1 MLKTLGIFAVTLA
14 LFCTLAAQASETIR
28 ADFRVI
34 PVLSAEWTG
43 IFYQP
48 DVNGEMKE
56 LQFQS
61 LSRSFETYRYT
72 GENPILF
79 YRKDGVDED
88 GKTIYAPV
96 GKVLAKSKD
105 LLLFFMKNKAIGRSD
120 AIEEFSVIG
129 LDDSPRALPMDHI
142 SFLNLTGVELGCR
155 FKNENILLRP
165 GYNAPQSLRDS
176 IGKNIFIGMVI
187 NNENS
192 QRVVMKNNWHFESG
206 NRHIILL
213 LPPKKAGSFRI
224 RAYRITEYVREN
236 SKFNSSWTPRVSK
249 P

>member
-1 MLKTLGIFAVTLA
+1 MLKVLKILGATLVLSYA
-14 LFCTLAAQASETIR
+14 LTAQESETIR
-28 ADFRVI
+28 VNFRVMPI
-34 PVLSAEWTG
+34 LSGEWTG

-48 DVNGEMKE
+48 VVNGEMKE
-56 LQFQS
+56 LEFQS
-61 LSRSFETYRYT
+61 LSRSFETYPYT
-72 GENPILF
+72 GENPIIF

-96 GKVLAKSKD
+96 GRVSTKSKEQ
-105 LLLFFMKNKAIGRSD
+105 LLFFVTNKAIGRTD
-120 AIEEFSVIG
+120 AIEEFSLIG
-129 LDDSPRALPMDHI
+129 LDDSPQALPMDYI

-155 FKNENILLRP
+155 FRNENILMRAGFNGP
-165 GYNAPQSLRDS
+165 YSLRDS
-176 IGKNIFIGMVI
+176 LGIDIFVGMVVQ
-187 NNENS
+187 NENS

-236 SKFNSSWTPRVSK
+236 SKFNSASTPRATK

>member
-1 MLKTLGIFAVTLA
+1 MLNILKIFAVTFA
-14 LFCTLAAQASETIR
+14 LSCTLTAQESETIR
-28 ADFRVI
+28 VDFRVM

-48 DVNGEMKE
+48 VVNGEMKE

-72 GENPILF
+72 GENPIIF

-96 GKVLAKSKD
+96 GKVLAKSKE
-105 LLLFFMKNKAIGRSD
+105 LLLFFMENKAIGRSD
-120 AIEEFSVIG
+120 AIEEFSLIA
-129 LDDSPRALPMDHI
+129 LDDSPQALPMDYI

-155 FKNENILLRP
+155 FKDENLLLRP
-165 GYNAPQSLRDS
+165 GFNAPHSLRDS
-176 IGKNIFIGMVI
+176 IGKNIFIGMVVQ
-187 NNENS
+187 NENT
-192 QRVVMKNNWHFESG
+192 QRVVMKNNWLFESG

-236 SKFNSSWTPRVSK
+236 SKFNSSWTPGAAK